1 LPEQKT
7 EGAAIMM
14 ETNRVCSRCVMDT
27 SDPDITF
34 DDAGVC
40 SHCRAYDAFVAGL
53 PGLEERSRELDRI
66 IAEVKEEGRGK
77 EYDCI
82 LGLSGGVDSSY
93 AAYISKQLGLRPLVV
108 HFDSG
113 WNSEIAV
120 KNIENIVRKL
130 GYDLYTHVVDW
141 EEMKDLQLAYLRASV
156 INADIP
162 QDYAFISALYELAG
176 RKGIRYF
183 ISGYNYQSEFILPR
197 KWVYD
202 TRDLCNLK
210 AIHKRFGKR
219 PLKKYPL
226 MSQLTYIYHRLTKKK
241 VDLLYYMDYNKLDA
255 MRLLERELDWRYYG
269 GKHYESVWTKFYQAY
284 YLPTKFG
291 IDKRRAHLSSLVVSG
306 QMSREAAMAELGEE
320 LYPPDQL
327 RNDIEY
333 ICRKLDISRAEFDEI
348 MAAPVRSHFD
358 FPTDRHIQTL
368 IRFGKRIKE
377 LLGK

>member
-1 LPEQKT
+1 
-7 EGAAIMM
+7 MM